1 MSCYELTSAVGEKV
15 YLSIALFYKNGW
27 IKLYNIF
34 TPYLCIWDVS
44 IKGRRACK
52 LSLFQ
57 SLPCFCS
64 TWCCINTSW
73 ETLCSKQH
81 VEWPETHAERQ
92 EMPRIHPGDVSLQV
106 LGLHDQEQT
115 KDSCKAKL
123 FVITVLF
130 TQTGKSSKES
140 PVWIALFTLLCLLH
154 ACPFQTPP
162 CHGGLWLG
170 CQVHTVSPKRSSAF
184 ASTLYQHCHGYV
196 IILANSLS

>member
-1 MSCYELTSAVGEKV
+1 MSRYEWISAVGKKV

-34 TPYLCIWDVS
+34 VCIWDVS
-44 IKGRRACK
+44 IKGRRACN
-52 LSLFQ
+52 LSLFR
-57 SLPCFCS
+57 SLPCFGS
-64 TWCCINTSW
+64 TWCCISTSW
-73 ETLCSKQH
+73 EILCSKQH
-81 VEWPETHAERQ
+81 VEWPETHVERQ

-140 PVWIALFTLLCLLH
+140 RLNSSFYLIVSTSRMPFPNTSLPWWFVTRLPGSHCQPKTLISIC
-154 ACPFQTPP
+154 
-162 CHGGLWLG
+162 
-170 CQVHTVSPKRSSAF
+170 VNSV
-184 ASTLYQHCHGYV
+184 STLPWLCYYSCK
-196 IILANSLS
+196 